1 MLISKVERIGSIGD
15 TSTFSG
21 LGPLSDLF
29 NISNPVIVGNKIAGM
44 MSIIVGFLTVVGGL
58 WFIIQL
64 VVGAFKWM
72 TSGGDKNNVEQAKEH
87 FTHAIISL
95 GILVAAYMIAALV
108 GVVFG
113 LDILNPQNII
123 PKLGP

>member
-21 LGPLSDLF
+21 LGPFSDLF